1 MVVTG
6 HLTVRRPWSGS
17 SVEAQA
23 APAAE
28 VAAAGK
34 SKLTFNPN
42 VPAFGAPAPAAPT
55 SVPMVGSSGL
65 SAISAPVGNHMAQ
78 GHSMLPPPTPLM
90 SMPSVASVASSADLS
105 SLGQVQF
112 NGDAEDED
120 EEAAA
125 VVRNVFADAVCVP
138 PPRVSTYGTL
148 TLPSELSALYAAQAA
163 TIMAS
168 VPPSDAVVAALPKQ
182 YVRALPLDSDRARR
196 RTTGSFGF
204 LTSTIKVTCTR
215 DGVTYA
221 AKRVDGINAPKS
233 ALDRI
238 RDSWRRVAAQP
249 SIIALRSVFMAK
261 AGPLPGSAD
270 SGSGLALFF
279 EHDFVPGAVSLHSRL
294 LSGEAERQQSVPEP
308 TLWSW
313 ASQLALAVNSAHSV
327 GLAFRCISPRHVLL
341 SEFQRVRIS
350 CAGVVDVL
358 EMESPATL
366 QAQQAD
372 DIRHFGELF
381 LQVSCRQEL
390 PSSAVRPEGEIAK
403 LLQQCKEHYSEQWH
417 SLLVKLLNAECVAS
431 ELLTLLAPSM
441 AVTLSQTLALNDTLH
456 GALGV
461 THASSR
467 LLRSV
472 VKLSQVTERPEHCG
486 DPSWAETGERYSLKL
501 FRDFVFHQVDE
512 QGRPVL
518 DVGHVVES
526 LTRLDVADGTPVML
540 SSRDGENLLVASYA
554 TLARNLNAAY
564 NDLAS
569 SQGGPSVDAMAA
581 AAGEEARA
589 ARRRERAAMHNLH
602 GAAPASGMQS
612 GGGMG
617 YHPPQ
622 QQAQGHTSQA
632 SFMSMGQA
640 PSGFAQPA
648 QYNAS
653 RRFNAGAA
661 AFTG

>member
-1 MVVTG
+1 
-6 HLTVRRPWSGS
+6 
-17 SVEAQA
+17 
-23 APAAE
+23 
-28 VAAAGK
+28 
-34 SKLTFNPN
+34 
-42 VPAFGAPAPAAPT
+42 
-55 SVPMVGSSGL
+55 
-65 SAISAPVGNHMAQ
+65 
-78 GHSMLPPPTPLM
+78 
-90 SMPSVASVASSADLS
+90 MPSVESSVSAADLS
-105 SLGQVQF
+105 SLGTVRF
-112 NGDAEDED
+112 NGDE
-120 EEAAA
+120 EEAGEEGQH
-125 VVRNVFADAVCVP
+125 VKNVFVDAIAVP

-148 TLPSELSALYAAQAA
+148 TLPSELAALYAAQAA
-163 TIMAS
+163 TVMAS

-182 YVRALPLDSDRARR
+182 YVRVLPLDSDRARR

-204 LTSTIKVTCTR
+204 LTSTLKVTCTR

-238 RDSWRRVAAQP
+238 CQNWRRVAAQP
-249 SIIALRSVFMAK
+249 SIVALRNVFMAK

-270 SGSGLALFF
+270 SGSGMALFF
-279 EHDFVPGAVSLHSRL
+279 EHDFVPGAVSLHHRL
-294 LSGEAERQQSVPEP
+294 MAGTAERQPVPEP

-313 ASQLALAVNSAHSV
+313 AGQLALAVNSAHSV
-327 GLAFRCISPRHVLL
+327 GLAFRCISPQHVLL

-366 QAQQAD
+366 QMQQKD
-372 DIRHFGELF
+372 DMRKFGELF
-381 LQVSCRQEL
+381 LQASCRTEL
-390 PSSAVRPEGEIAK
+390 PARGTPADDEVAK
-403 LLQQCKEHYSEQWH
+403 LLEQCKQQYSQQWYD
-417 SLLVKLLNAECVAS
+417 LLVTLLKAECGAS
-431 ELLTLLAPSM
+431 ELMGLLAPSM

-467 LLRSV
+467 LLRTI

-526 LTRLDVADGTPVML
+526 LSRLDVADGTPVML

-554 TLARNLNAAY
+554 TLAKNLNAAY
-564 NDLAS
+564 NDLAT
-569 SQGGPSVDAMAA
+569 SQGGPSVEAMAA
-581 AAGEEARA
+581 AASEEARA

-602 GAAPASGMQS
+602 GAQPGSMPSA
-612 GGGMG
+612 GGMSF
-617 YHPPQ
+617 HAPPQ
-622 QQAQGHTSQA
+622 QASLGQN
-632 SFMSMGQA
+632 SFMAMNQGA
-640 PSGFAQPA
+640 SGFAQQA
-648 QYNAS
+648 KFGAGG
-653 RRFNAGAA
+653 RFNAGAP

>member
-1 MVVTG
+1 
-6 HLTVRRPWSGS
+6 
-17 SVEAQA
+17 
-23 APAAE
+23 
-28 VAAAGK
+28 
-34 SKLTFNPN
+34 
-42 VPAFGAPAPAAPT
+42 
-55 SVPMVGSSGL
+55 
-65 SAISAPVGNHMAQ
+65 
-78 GHSMLPPPTPLM
+78 
-90 SMPSVASVASSADLS
+90 MPSVESSVSAADLS
-105 SLGQVQF
+105 SLGTVRF
-112 NGDAEDED
+112 NGDE
-120 EEAAA
+120 EEAGEEGQH
-125 VVRNVFADAVCVP
+125 VKNVFVDAIAVP

-148 TLPSELSALYAAQAA
+148 TLPSELAALYAAQAA
-163 TIMAS
+163 TVMAS

-182 YVRALPLDSDRARR
+182 YVRVLPLDSDRARR

-204 LTSTIKVTCTR
+204 LTSTLKVTCTR

-238 RDSWRRVAAQP
+238 CQNWRRVAAQP
-249 SIIALRSVFMAK
+249 SIVALRNVFMAK

-270 SGSGLALFF
+270 SGSGMALFF
-279 EHDFVPGAVSLHSRL
+279 EHDFVPGAVSLHHRL
-294 LSGEAERQQSVPEP
+294 MAGTAERQPVPEP

-313 ASQLALAVNSAHSV
+313 AGQLALAVNSAHSV
-327 GLAFRCISPRHVLL
+327 GLAFRCISPQHVLL

-366 QAQQAD
+366 QMQQKD
-372 DIRHFGELF
+372 DMRKFGELF
-381 LQVSCRQEL
+381 LQASCRTEL
-390 PSSAVRPEGEIAK
+390 PARGAPADDEVAK
-403 LLQQCKEHYSEQWH
+403 LLEQCKQQYSQQWYD
-417 SLLVKLLNAECVAS
+417 LLVTLLKAECGAS
-431 ELLTLLAPSM
+431 ELMGLLAPSM

-467 LLRSV
+467 LLRTI

-526 LTRLDVADGTPVML
+526 LSRLDVADGTPVML

-554 TLARNLNAAY
+554 TLAKNLNAAY
-564 NDLAS
+564 NDLAT
-569 SQGGPSVDAMAA
+569 SQGGPSVEAMAA
-581 AAGEEARA
+581 AASEEARA

-602 GAAPASGMQS
+602 GAQPGSMPSA
-612 GGGMG
+612 GGMSF
-617 YHPPQ
+617 HAPPQ
-622 QQAQGHTSQA
+622 QASLGQN
-632 SFMSMGQA
+632 SFMAMNQGA
-640 PSGFAQPA
+640 SGFAQQA
-648 QYNAS
+648 KFGAGG
-653 RRFNAGAA
+653 RFNAGAP